1 MVVVLLVRVVQL
13 LLAAIVLALSAV
25 LIAQYGPGGSAP
37 SIIDYGAFCGGAS
50 LVIALVGVAACFIES
65 LQGIITLALDGLA
78 TFFLLAGGIAFA
90 ATIKVGSCTDGLY
103 LYDHQNTFLPS
114 DQKIEN
120 EEYFQGD
127 AAALNDLEKRC
138 RMVQAD
144 TAFLWFAFAA
154 SAAAVVLSNM
164 SRKSGLGGSI
174 V

>member
-1 MVVVLLVRVVQL
+1 
-13 LLAAIVLALSAV
+13 
-25 LIAQYGPGGSAP
+25 
-37 SIIDYGAFCGGAS
+37 
-50 LVIALVGVAACFIES
+50 
-65 LQGIITLALDGLA
+65 
-78 TFFLLAGGIAFA
+78 
-90 ATIKVGSCTDGLY
+90 

-154 SAAAVVLSNM
+154 SAAAVVLSNI